1 MPERTNNFNGKNN
14 NFNEELNAFL
24 RNLSKESNRELIRR
38 ESLRRSSK
46 SSFLIKFIKNWIE
59 KGKIKENETVSDLLS
74 ICEREK
80 SIQPKT
86 ITLKQWRN
94 FKREIN
100 AIIDQIH
107 WFQNEITSENLSIKE
122 LIGWLELIIKEEENF
137 RSNSLNNL
145 N

>member
-1 MPERTNNFNGKNN
+1 
-14 NFNEELNAFL
+14 L
-24 RNLSKESNRELIRR
+24 RI
-38 ESLRRSSK
+38 SSK
-46 SSFLIKFIKNWIE
+46 DSFLIKFIKNWIE

-80 SIQPKT
+80 SIKPKT

-107 WFQNEITSENLSIKE
+107 WFQNAITSENLSIKE

-145 N
+145 NLNE